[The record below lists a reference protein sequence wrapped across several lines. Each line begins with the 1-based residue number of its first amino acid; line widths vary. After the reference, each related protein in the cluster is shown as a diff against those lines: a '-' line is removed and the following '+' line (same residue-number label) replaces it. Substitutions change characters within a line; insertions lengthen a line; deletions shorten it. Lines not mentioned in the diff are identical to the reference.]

1 MAAVDTETLQ
11 AEVNS
16 LRAEVESL
24 KVNLQHYMDISSH
37 WGTENAALRK
47 ALREMGYKAE
57 LAGEAS

>member
-24 KVNLQHYMDISSH
+24 RINLQNYMDIAAQF
-37 WGTENAALRK
+37 GNVNASLRK

>member
-1 MAAVDTETLQ
+1 MATVDSETLQ

-24 KVNLQHYMDISSH
+24 KVNLQHYMDISAH

-47 ALREMGYKAE
+47 ALREMGYK
-57 LAGEAS
+57 GEI

>member
-24 KVNLQHYMDISSH
+24 RINLQNYMDISSH
-37 WGTENAALRK
+37 WGAENAALRK